1 MSDTTILA
9 VDPDPSSLGALRRAV
24 TGSGHSFRGA
34 SGGEAALKLA
44 RSERLDAV
52 VARTGVPDMS
62 GRELVARLRDES
74 HGAPILIAARRGE
87 EAEAAAGLEE
97 GATSVIFTPVED
109 AELASQ
115 IESLLRWSKA
125 PRGGLVL
132 EAGPVA
138 VDLDRGELVRPQV
151 QPLTALE
158 LEILRLLMTPP
169 GRTVTRRQIPAG
181 AERAV
186 DVHVAALRAK
196 LAGEGR
202 RIETVRGVGYR
213 FRA

>member
-9 VDPDPSSLGALRRAV
+9 VDPDPSSLGAFRRAV
-24 TGSGHSFRGA
+24 TGSGHAFRGA
-34 SGGEAALKLA
+34 EGGEAALRFA
-44 RSERLDAV
+44 RAERLDAV
-52 VARTGVPDMS
+52 VARPDVPDMS
-62 GRELVARLRDES
+62 PRELVARLRDES
-74 HGAPILIAARRGE
+74 HGAPIVLAARRGE
-87 EAEAAAGLEE
+87 EAQAVAGLEQ
-97 GATSVIFTPVED
+97 GATTVIFTPIED

-115 IESLLRWSKA
+115 LDALLRWSRA
-125 PRGGLVL
+125 PRGTSVL
-132 EAGPVA
+132 EAGPVK
-138 VDLDRGELVRPQV
+138 VDLERGELLGPSPQA
-151 QPLTALE
+151 LTALE
-158 LEILRLLMTPP
+158 LEILRLLLMPP

-196 LAGEGR
+196 LGAEGR